1 MPSTIFGT
9 NLPALFTMDSAL
21 AGGTLA
27 LDAMRQSFPNA
38 VVSLDWIWHGGWEC
52 CVVGDDNTVVSRLD
66 LCQRTINSIPYSLG
80 QETSTCE
87 KMHFT
92 AE

>member
-9 NLPALFTMDSAL
+9 NLLPLFTSDSAL
-21 AGGTLA
+21 AGATLA
-27 LDAMRQSFPNA
+27 IDMTRSTFTNA
-38 VVSLDWIWHGGWEC
+38 VVSVDWIWHGGWEC
-52 CVVGDDNTVVSRLD
+52 CVVSDDNTVVSRLD
-66 LCQRTINSIPYSLG
+66 LCQRTIKAIPYSLG

-87 KMHFT
+87 KTHFT